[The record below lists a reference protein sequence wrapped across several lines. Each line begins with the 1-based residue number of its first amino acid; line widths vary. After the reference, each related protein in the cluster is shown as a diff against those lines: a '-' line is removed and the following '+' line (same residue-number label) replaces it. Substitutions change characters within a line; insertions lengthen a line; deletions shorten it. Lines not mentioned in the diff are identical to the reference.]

1 MITLHPYQQPSYEA
15 LLNIL
20 TRRNSALDASDV
32 GTGKSYVA
40 AKVAETLGLRPFV
53 ICPKAVAPMWKDLLA
68 SVNVPRWGVGTWE
81 MMRSKTLPFGHNL
94 WILDEV
100 QRAKGRDSLNSKLAL
115 NCAKHGKVLMLSATA
130 ASNPLEMKALGAI
143 LELYAPGRYWDW
155 IREHGCKKGFFG
167 GMVFKG
173 GEEEM
178 TRIHR
183 AIFPHKGVRMRV
195 SEIVDFPECDTQADV
210 LDFGE
215 PIAEMAAELQAVDA
229 AALEDKD
236 PDNPLTI
243 QTRERQR
250 TELLKVPTLVEMAE
264 ELVSEGRSVVIF
276 GNFNSTLQAIHDRLQ
291 TPSDFFTGEHERT
304 RDDAKNRFQAD
315 ALRVLLVNIKAG
327 GAGLSLHDLNGKF
340 PRISL
345 ICPTFS
351 VVDYRQ
357 ALGRIHRSGAK
368 SKAIQKILFSAGTV
382 EERVAKLLRQKNF
395 RMDLLNDAD
404 LINPPEENNSL
415 TVEGNFP
422 RVPSQTNTKM
432 ADAPLNQKPQPKLS
446 PSGLKYVRLSPC
458 FENDPGGDKTAA
470 DEGTAIHAAC
480 ETGVIP
486 ATFTD
491 EQKQVVQMCLD
502 YVQPLVSRPGAQV
515 FKELS
520 FHELA
525 EFSPLMRRGKADLV
539 VLYSNTAELVDYK
552 AGRNAVDD
560 AAVNDQQKAYVVAM
574 FQRWPHL
581 KAVRVHLLMPRRDE
595 VSTHTFS
602 ADDVPRLR
610 ADLASIIVTAERY
623 HRENLT
629 APRTDTCL
637 WCAKRHSCPAVV
649 GTAMAIAKG
658 YDAELQI
665 PAEFH
670 PSKVTDPKA
679 MAVMLDAA
687 SVMDKWVQ
695 SARHHFTQ
703 AMLNGV
709 DIPGY
714 ELREKKA
721 ARSVDDAM
729 AAYAVVREVIDRDE
743 FLAACSISLP
753 ALEKAWCEKAPR
765 GQKGKAKEE
774 LISKLIEVGAL
785 KQGAPSH
792 YLGRVKK

>member
-1 MITLHPYQQPSYEA
+1 MITLHPYQEPSYRA
-15 LLNIL
+15 LVDIL
-20 TRRNSALDASDV
+20 SRRNSALDASDV

-40 AKVAETLGLRPFV
+40 VKVAETLGLRPFV
-53 ICPKAVAPMWKDLLA
+53 ICPKAVVPMWKDLLA
-68 SVNVPRWGVGTWE
+68 SANVPRWGVGTWE
-81 MMRSKTLPFGHNL
+81 LMRSKTLPFGHNL

-100 QRAKGRDSLNSKLAL
+100 HKAKGRDSLNSKLAL
-115 NCAKHGKVLMLSATA
+115 NCAKQGKVLMLSATA

-183 AIFPHKGVRMRV
+183 AIFPHKGVRMR
-195 SEIVDFPECDTQADV
+195 IADIPDFPECDTQVDV

-215 PIAEMAAELQAVDA
+215 PIDEMAAELQAVDA

-250 TELLKVPTLVEMAE
+250 AELLKVPSLVEMVEDMVA
-264 ELVSEGRSVVIF
+264 EGRSVVVF
-276 GNFNSTLQAIHDRLQ
+276 ANFNSTLTAIHTRLK
-291 TPSDFFTGEHERT
+291 TLSDFFTGDHVRT
-304 RDDAKNRFQAD
+304 RDAAKNLFQSD
-315 ALRVLLVNIKAG
+315 TLRVLLVNIKAG
-327 GAGLSLHDLNGKF
+327 GAGLSLHDLNGKY

-357 ALGRIHRSGAK
+357 VLGRIHRSGAK

-404 LINPPEENNSL
+404 LINPPEENISL
-415 TVEGNFP
+415 TLAEKTP
-422 RVPSQTNTKM
+422 RVSSQTNTKM
-432 ADAPLNQKPQPKLS
+432 ADEPINQRPQPKLS
-446 PSGLKYVRLSPC
+446 PSGLKYARLSPC
-458 FENDPGGDKTAA
+458 FENDQGGDKTAA
-470 DEGTAIHAAC
+470 DEGTLLHAAC

-486 ATFTD
+486 PTFTE
-491 EQKQVVQMCLD
+491 EQRQTVQMCLD
-502 YVQPLVSRPGAQV
+502 YTKPLITRPGAQV
-515 FKELS
+515 FRELS
-520 FHELA
+520 FHELS
-525 EFSPLMRRGKADLV
+525 EFSPLLRRGKADLV
-539 VLYSNTAELVDYK
+539 VLYTNTAELIDYK
-552 AGRNAVDD
+552 MGKNPVDD
-560 AAVNDQQKAYVVAM
+560 AESNDQQKAYVVAM
-574 FQRWPHL
+574 FKRWPHL
-581 KAVRVHLLMPRRDE
+581 KAVRVHLLLPRRDE

-602 ADDVPRLR
+602 ENDLPRLQV
-610 ADLASIIVTAERY
+610 DLASIVLEAERH

-629 APRTDTCL
+629 TPRTDTCL

-649 GTAMAIAKG
+649 RTAMTIAKG
-658 YDAELQI
+658 YDAELQV
-665 PAEFH
+665 PPEFH
-670 PSKVTDPKA
+670 PSKVSDPKA
-679 MAVMLDAA
+679 MAAMLDAA

-703 AMLNGV
+703 AMLNGT

-721 ARSVDDAM
+721 ARSVEDAM
-729 AAYAVVREVIDRDE
+729 AAYAVVRDVIDRDE

-774 LISKLIEVGAL
+774 LAEKLIEIGAL
-785 KQGAPSH
+785 KQGTPSH
-792 YLGRVKK
+792 YLGKVRK